1 MPELPEVNTFKK
13 YFEGTSLHQKILD
26 VAISDGK
33 IIRNIEEDDFI
44 DRLVG
49 RSFSSSHRRGK
60 YLFGQLDNNTHILF
74 HFGMTGDFKY
84 YSEEEDRPKYERFH
98 FVFDGGSKLGF
109 DCLRK
114 FARIEFI
121 PNLDKYIEDLGLGM
135 DALEISEADFLQKME
150 GRKTTIKGFL
160 LNQKLVAGVGNLYA
174 DEICYQTKVHP
185 GSRLNAI
192 PKKKQKEIFKAMQSI
207 LNFAIERA
215 AHYKDYPDDWFWE
228 WRVKGGTTG
237 ERRDYGRENCGTDD
251 LLGKGFAKE
260 VWMKIYL

>member
-13 YFEGTSLHQKILD
+13 YFEGTSLHQQILD
-26 VAISDGK
+26 VSISDGK
-33 IIRNIEEDDFI
+33 IIRNIDEDEFVNN
-44 DRLVG
+44 LVG
-49 RSFSSSHRRGK
+49 RSFSSSYRRGK
-60 YLFGQLDNNTHILF
+60 YLFGQLDNNAHVLF

-98 FVFDGGSKLGF
+98 FLFDGGSKLGF

-121 PNLDKYIEDLGLGM
+121 PNLEEYIENIGLGL
-135 DALEISEADFLQKME
+135 DALEISETDFLQRME

-185 GSRLNAI
+185 GSRVNAI
-192 PKKKQKEIFKAMQSI
+192 PKKRRKEIFKAMQSI
-207 LNFAIERA
+207 LTFAIERA

-228 WRVKGGTTG
+228 WRVKGGTSEKG
-237 ERRDYGRENCGTDD
+237 EILVEKIAGRTTYWVKGWQKQYG
-251 LLGKGFAKE
+251 
-260 VWMKIYL
+260 